1 MNQITLLLNQAL
13 FNKNLSY
20 QILFMYVLFVLLT
33 INKH

>member
-20 QILFMYVLFVLLT
+20 QILMMYVLFFLLT
-33 INKH
+33 VHRN